1 MNKKNKHNVTILID
15 TAIQKIRID
24 NPGTEINQK
33 SISGDIGLTA
43 KTLVTYNKGF
53 NSNSLSVVKYLMD
66 KTGLTFDEIVK
77 FENK

>member
-1 MNKKNKHNVTILID
+1 MNKNNKHNVTILID
-15 TAIQKIRID
+15 TAIQKIRIE

-33 SISGDIGLTA
+33 SISEDTGLTP

-53 NSNSLSVVKYLMD
+53 NSNSLTVVKYLMD
-66 KTGLTFDEIVK
+66 KTGLTFDELVK